1 MINSRYAKK
10 VQEYPRVALVLQ
22 GGGAL
27 GSYQAGVYE
36 GLAHAGI
43 HPNWVAGISIGALNC
58 AIIAG
63 NPPEKRVERLHEFWD
78 AICSPPMCPVGWFD
92 GLLGSGNAQSGQSEG
107 SPWSTMLSGFAP
119 AANPWTNLFDGAAQT
134 MFGSMAAMSAIIN
147 GQPGFFKPR
156 VMAPGNGSPDL
167 ASFYDTSPI
176 IETLER
182 LADFDRI
189 NSGETRVSLGATN
202 VASGNFVY
210 FDNGKIKLTPK
221 HFVASGSLP
230 PGFPATEIDG
240 EYYWDGG
247 CVSNTPLEY
256 VLGTSPRKDT
266 LVFQVDLW
274 SAQGSLPTD
283 IFQVNERLKD
293 IQYSSRT
300 RTVTNAVHLA
310 QQMRKVLIDAV
321 DRIPQDVRDKDPW
334 FDEIVHRMM
343 GSRYNVIHLIYK
355 NKSTEG
361 HYKDYQFSHETMRMH
376 WQTGQHDMNETLEYP
391 DCLDMPQEGEN
402 FVTFDIHTRQRSSS
416 QFQERSSGS
425 ESHTS
430 DARVRRNVTR
440 GQPGPSGSPSPAK
453 TEVKDEPPAIQSK
466 TDASSTNSAKQSVKQ
481 TSAQAA
487 SKVVK
492 RAAKKAVRRT
502 VKKAAKAPSQVLAT
516 SEAANTQANQGVTPS
531 DSRTQPPQDPE

>member
-10 VQEYPRVALVLQ
+10 IQEYPKVALVLQ

-78 AICSPPMCPVGWFD
+78 TICSPPMCPVNWME
-92 GLLGSGNAQSGQSEG
+92 GLFGGVRSDADKATANPFASMFSVHSPVA
-107 SPWSTMLSGFAP
+107 SPWAS
-119 AANPWTNLFDGAAQT
+119 WFDGAAQT
-134 MFGSMAAMSAIIN
+134 MLGSMSAMSSIIN
-147 GQPGFFKPR
+147 GQHGFFKPR
-156 VMAPGNGSPDL
+156 VMAPGSGSPDV

-210 FDNGKIKLTPK
+210 FDSEKIKLTPK

-240 EYYWDGG
+240 EFYWDGG

-256 VLGTSPRKDT
+256 VLGSSPRKDT

-300 RTVTNAVHLA
+300 RTVTNVVHLA
-310 QQMRKVLIDAV
+310 QQMRKVLIDTV
-321 DRIPQDVRDKDPW
+321 DRIPQEVRDNDPW
-334 FDEIVHRMM
+334 FDEMVRRMM
-343 GSRYNVIHLIYK
+343 GARYNVIHLIYQ

-391 DCLDMPQEGEN
+391 DCLDMPAEGEN
-402 FVTFDIHTRQRSSS
+402 FVTFDVHTRKRSSS
-416 QFQERSSGS
+416 QFHGRPGSS
-425 ESHTS
+425 ESRGS
-430 DARVRRNVTR
+430 GAQTR
-440 GQPGPSGSPSPAK
+440 SAAADHAQVGVSKVDDEENAVEPGSKGGRATRAVKAAAPAK
-453 TEVKDEPPAIQSK
+453 AVRK
-466 TDASSTNSAKQSVKQ
+466 TAGAKGATTRSATRS
-481 TSAQAA
+481 
-487 SKVVK
+487 
-492 RAAKKAVRRT
+492 AAKKAT
-502 VKKAAKAPSQVLAT
+502 KSASETEGAKVAKVSSA
-516 SEAANTQANQGVTPS
+516 TQAVTDTDVTPS
-531 DSRTQPPQDPE
+531 DSRTPPPQAPE